1 MTQKILPLLLVGTLC
16 TIGCNDDDKE
26 NNTLTV
32 PDQYTFLR
40 DGSSSVSYSGQTTR
54 ILMAEELI
62 DAVADH
68 DIAINRVLEMYA
80 NQDANGGDVDPFD
93 NADLNAS
100 TKSVKSKVAASNDF
114 FSNSTAESAAIKAD
128 FEQWMRD
135 QKQFVAPN
143 ADQEASAGVAGQIA
157 DGTKT
162 RYVNAQGLEYN
173 QAVAKGLIGALMA
186 DQIANHYLSTA
197 RLDQGENRTN
207 NDSGTLAEG
216 KNYTTMEHFWDEGY
230 GYLFGASA
238 DANDPVATVG
248 SDDSFLNKYLG
259 KVNGDS
265 DFAGITD
272 DVYKAFRTGRAAIV
286 AKEYDERDAQAKI
299 IQSLVSKVIGV
310 RAVHYL
316 QQGKNALSGEKGGA
330 FHDLSEGLGFVYS
343 LRFTK
348 ADNGSRLFSQSEVD
362 GFINT
367 LTAGNGFWDI
377 TPAQLDAMSES
388 IASKFDFT
396 VAQAAD

>member
-16 TIGCNDDDKE
+16 TIGCNDDNKE

-68 DIAINRVLEMYA
+68 DIAIDRVLEMYA

-216 KNYTTMEHFWDEGY
+216 KNYTTMEHFWEDRK
-230 GYLFGASA
+230 S
-238 DANDPVATVG
+238 VV
-248 SDDSFLNKYLG
+248 
-259 KVNGDS
+259 
-265 DFAGITD
+265 
-272 DVYKAFRTGRAAIV
+272 
-286 AKEYDERDAQAKI
+286 
-299 IQSLVSKVIGV
+299 
-310 RAVHYL
+310 
-316 QQGKNALSGEKGGA
+316 
-330 FHDLSEGLGFVYS
+330 
-343 LRFTK
+343 
-348 ADNGSRLFSQSEVD
+348 
-362 GFINT
+362 
-367 LTAGNGFWDI
+367 
-377 TPAQLDAMSES
+377 
-388 IASKFDFT
+388 
-396 VAQAAD
+396 